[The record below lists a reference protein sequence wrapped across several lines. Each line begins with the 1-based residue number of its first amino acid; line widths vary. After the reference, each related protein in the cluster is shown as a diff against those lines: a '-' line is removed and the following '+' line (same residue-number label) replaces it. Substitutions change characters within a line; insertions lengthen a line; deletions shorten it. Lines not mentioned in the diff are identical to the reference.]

1 MMRASVKSQVVGART
16 LQYQRTTTQKLRG
29 YSMSFRSKFALVVL
43 SASLALYSV
52 VGGWISTRAQ
62 QPSNDPGVQLRI
74 FESVLQHIQNDY
86 VDEPNMEKVRAG
98 ALRGLAYGLDPYS
111 TYLTPDQVRDY
122 RAANND
128 SQVGIGAELSQ
139 LSSYLYVIAPVKG
152 SPADQAGVRA
162 GDIIEYI
169 DNKATRDISLYDAK
183 QLLNGTAGSEVKLRI
198 LRANARPLTL
208 AVKRGAFKAPAA
220 EGRMEAGKVGILRIN
235 SLAEG
240 EAADVK
246 ARLKEL
252 QKQGA
257 QKIVL
262 DIRGVAGGSLAEAV
276 SVANFFIKE
285 GTMAETIGRE
295 NKVLKTF
302 TADSKETIFNGPVV
316 ALIDTGTA
324 GAAEVIA
331 SALIER
337 KRGEVV
343 GEKSFGAG
351 AEQQLFTLRD
361 GDGLLLT
368 TTKWA
373 SASGK
378 PFLGADRSSSGIVPT
393 VEVKRP
399 EQLDAID
406 PDDLTGNDDDAV
418 NRPNQQNERRET
430 TPETTAPKPQPEDIQ
445 LKKALEL
452 LRDKPATSGQRAA
465 A

>member
-1 MMRASVKSQVVGART
+1 
-16 LQYQRTTTQKLRG
+16 
-29 YSMSFRSKFALVVL
+29 MSFKKKFTLILA
-43 SASLALYSV
+43 SAGLAIYTIAGAWLA
-52 VGGWISTRAQ
+52 TRAQ
-62 QPSNDPGVQLRI
+62 QPANDPGAQQRI

-111 TYLTPDQVRDY
+111 TYLTSEQVRDF
-122 RAANND
+122 RAGGTEN
-128 SQVGIGAELSQ
+128 QVGIGAELSQ

-169 DNKATRDISLYDAK
+169 DGKATRDISLYDAK
-183 QLLNGTAGSEVKLRI
+183 QLLNGVAGTEVKLRI

-208 AVKRGAFKAPAA
+208 AVKRGTFKAPAV

-246 ARLKEL
+246 ARLKDL
-252 QKQGA
+252 QKQGV

-262 DIRGVAGGSLAEAV
+262 DLRGVAGGSLAEAV
-276 SVANFFIKE
+276 SVANLFIKE
-285 GTMAETIGRE
+285 GTLAETIGRE

-302 TADSKETIFNGPVV
+302 TADSKETVFNGPVV

-368 TTKWA
+368 TVKWA

-378 PFLGADRSSSGIVPT
+378 PFLGEDRARSGLVPT
-393 VEVKRP
+393 TEVKRP
-399 EQLDAID
+399 EVLEPID
-406 PDDLTGNDDDAV
+406 PEDLTGNDDDAV
-418 NRPNQQNERRET
+418 GKPSQPNDKREV
-430 TPETTAPKPQPEDIQ
+430 
-445 LKKALEL
+445 
-452 LRDKPATSGQRAA
+452 S
-465 A
+465 